1 MMKKF
6 LASVLCTFM
15 LLCTVVS
22 AAEFK
27 AGDRVG
33 NVICSYSLPVTKT
46 ARSGGSETMVYP
58 GSQVKVLQAYVK
70 GSWKDTFHNVRLQSG
85 TSGYILAYVN
95 GKDTLEITT
104 LADEEDTTDST
115 ESAQETESVTTPSEP
130 VKYGHDIDMEF
141 LSDYIYGGRK
151 AQSGK
156 DCDTNR
162 NLPKEWRMHECPSSL
177 PIVAKAIIHVG
188 DEGELSSV
196 RATFFPGNAPNN
208 YHERRLAELKA
219 IGYDP
224 VVPQPKGNANTAF
237 YCMSTSEFDVVAY
250 NDKWVAVWSLGGID
264 TSRGRGANCLASS
277 GIQYGSW
284 KSGVYFI
291 QRQYCYLLDINN
303 QIKYVPE
310 AQGRGTAT
318 MPLMVKTTPD
328 SDDYVKSGVYKI
340 NQSFQVINATPQNG
354 HYQIYYKKGLY
365 YVNARYVNL
374 QLTTVK
380 KPTIMAIAEVNV
392 GKTGT
397 ALIES
402 SANSG
407 SSVAEAKTG
416 ATIDVLER
424 DCGNGYSK
432 IWFNTQECYIK
443 TEYLTNFQSTPAASG
458 LSELGAPVGT
468 LVIDSPW
475 AGSGQKIYT
484 TEELAFLQKANY
496 GHINDLD
503 LKLQYIKLTDNAT
516 KMWESEWVNVYKIED
531 FSFYDDPDT
540 QVNDWMVTGKIY
552 TIIYGG
558 NIRYIVQLDSQKQA
572 FTYYP
577 GSGYSKNTTA
587 KTQAMYV
594 DTEKYDALAYNIEGN
609 NYFKLRDIAKM
620 LDGTIKCFDIE
631 YDGETN
637 TIDMMSLFS
646 YSQVGGELAAGDG
659 AERTA
664 YSSTAFLTYD
674 GRPIKA
680 TCYNIE
686 GNNYFKLR
694 DITDALDCRVE
705 WESEEQLIK
714 VYTSLPAYD
723 DPSEPVG

>member
-1 MMKKF
+1 MMKKV
-6 LASVLCTFM
+6 LVSVLCTLM

-22 AAEFK
+22 AADFK
-27 AGDRVG
+27 VGDTVG
-33 NVICSYSLPVTKT
+33 TVTGSYSIPVTKR
-46 ARSGGSETMVYP
+46 AAAGGSETLIYP
-58 GSQVKVLQAYVK
+58 GSRVKVLQAYVTGK
-70 GSWKDTFHNVRLQSG
+70 GKDVFHRVRLQNG
-85 TSGYILAYVN
+85 ESGYILAYIN
-95 GKDTLEITT
+95 GENTLEITT
-104 LADEEDTTDST
+104 LVDEEDENTTNSTETDRNANNAADST
-115 ESAQETESVTTPSEP
+115 AP
-130 VKYGHDIDMEF
+130 VKYGHDIDMSV
-141 LSDYIYGGRK
+141 LSHYIYGGDG

-156 DCDTNR
+156 DCDPSKS
-162 NLPKEWRMHECPSSL
+162 LPKEWRMHECPSSL

-196 RATFFPGNAPNN
+196 RASFYPGTPSEN

-219 IGYDP
+219 IGYEV

-250 NDKWVAVWSLGGID
+250 NDKWVAVWSFGGVD
-264 TSRGRGANCLASS
+264 LSRGRGATCMASS

-291 QRQYCYLLDINN
+291 PRQYCYLLDINN
-303 QIKYVPE
+303 QINYTPE
-310 AQGRGTAT
+310 TQARGTAT
-318 MPLMVKTTPD
+318 GTLMVKTTSD

-340 NQSFQVINATPQNG
+340 NQSFQVVNVTPQNG

-365 YVNARYVNL
+365 YVDARYVNL
-374 QLTTVK
+374 QLATVK
-380 KPTIMAIAEVNV
+380 KPTIMAIAEVSV
-392 GKTGT
+392 GETGT

-416 ATIDVLER
+416 AAIDVLER

-443 TEYLTNFQSTPAASG
+443 TEYLTNFQATPSASG
-458 LSELGAPVGT
+458 LASGAPVGT
-468 LVIDSPW
+468 LAIDSVW
-475 AGSGQKIYT
+475 ADKGQPIYT
-484 TEELAFLQKANY
+484 AEELALLQKTNY
-496 GHINDLD
+496 GYTNDLE
-503 LKLQYIKLTDNAT
+503 LKLQYIKLKDSVN
-516 KMWESEWVNVYKIED
+516 KIWESEWVNVYNVED
-531 FSFYDDPDT
+531 FSFYEDPDT
-540 QVNDWMVTGKIY
+540 HVNDWIVTGKIY
-552 TIIYGG
+552 TISYGG
-558 NIRYIVQLDSQKQA
+558 NVRYIVQLDNQKEA

-577 GSGYSKNTTA
+577 GGGYSKNTMA

-594 DTEKYDALAYNIEGN
+594 DTDKYDALA
-609 NYFKLRDIAKM
+609 
-620 LDGTIKCFDIE
+620 
-631 YDGETN
+631 
-637 TIDMMSLFS
+637 
-646 YSQVGGELAAGDG
+646 
-659 AERTA
+659 
-664 YSSTAFLTYD
+664 
-674 GRPIKA
+674 
-680 TCYNIE
+680 YNIE